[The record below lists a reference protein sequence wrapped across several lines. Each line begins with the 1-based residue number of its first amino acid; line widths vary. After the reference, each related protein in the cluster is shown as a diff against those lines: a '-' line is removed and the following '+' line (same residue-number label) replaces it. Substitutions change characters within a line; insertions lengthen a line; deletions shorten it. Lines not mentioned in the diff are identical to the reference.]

1 MTRRTIEALSLLGLA
16 MRAGA
21 VARGTEATRRAIQDG
36 SASLVVLAE
45 DASVVQRQKVLRLLE
60 HRGTPRAYVGSRA
73 DLGAAIG
80 SGPVSAIAVTTESF
94 AEQVLG
100 RLSAMV
106 DVGLISEERR

>member
-1 MTRRTIEALSLLGLA
+1 MTSRAIEALSLLGLA

-21 VARGTEATRRAIQDG
+21 IARGTDATRRAIQDG

-45 DASVVQRQKVLRLLE
+45 DASMVQRQKVLGLLE
-60 HRGTPRAYVGSRA
+60 HRGTPRAYLGDRA

-80 SGPVSAIAVTTESF
+80 SGPVSAIAVTRKSF

-100 RLSAMV
+100 RLSAEV
-106 DVGLISEERR
+106 DGGLVSEERR